1 MTRFNIATPKKYIK
15 DGNEKTTWLNVGTM
29 VFFEPTDQKD
39 GSFLIE
45 LNMFP
50 GTTFRAFEQKPKE
63 EKSKPDYD
71 NLPQ

>member
-1 MTRFNIATPKKYIK
+1 MTRFNISTPKKWIDK
-15 DGNEKTTWLNVGTM
+15 SGNEKTQWLNVGTM

-50 GTTFRAFEQKPKE
+50 NVRFQAFEQKPKE
-63 EKSKPDYD
+63 NGANSE
-71 NLPQ
+71 